1 MGAKNRRRLSRA
13 GGLKKID
20 YDKQE
25 NKIIPCPFD
34 EDSAKVLHYP
44 ESGKDLQQ
52 DPQVLVHEKSG
63 LRCPCLIPEDV
74 PIDLGVISTS
84 RSRTFSRAVGRTRRG
99 CSHPPEVVAAT
110 GR

>member
-1 MGAKNRRRLSRA
+1 MGVKNSRRLSRA

-25 NKIIPCPFD
+25 NKIIPRPFD
-34 EDSAKVLHYP
+34 EDGAKVLHIP

-63 LRCPCLIPEDV
+63 LPRLAQFRKICP
-74 PIDLGVISTS
+74 STS
-84 RSRTFSRAVGRTRRG
+84 V
-99 CSHPPEVVAAT
+99 
-110 GR
+110 

>member
-1 MGAKNRRRLSRA
+1 MGVKNSSRLSRA

-20 YDKQE
+20 YDKQ
-25 NKIIPCPFD
+25 NKIIPRPFD

-63 LRCPCLIPEDV
+63 LPRLAQFRKICP
-74 PIDLGVISTS
+74 STS
-84 RSRTFSRAVGRTRRG
+84 V
-99 CSHPPEVVAAT
+99 
-110 GR
+110 

>member
-1 MGAKNRRRLSRA
+1 MGVKNSRRLSRA
-13 GGLKKID
+13 GGLEID

-25 NKIIPCPFD
+25 NKIIPRPFD

-74 PIDLGVISTS
+74 PIDLGVIATS
-84 RSRTFSRAVGRTRRG
+84 RSRTFARSVGRTLRG
-99 CSHPPEVVAAT
+99 CSHPPEVDAAT

>member
-1 MGAKNRRRLSRA
+1 MGVKNSRRLSRA

-20 YDKQE
+20 YDKQ
-25 NKIIPCPFD
+25 NKIIPRPFD

-63 LRCPCLIPEDV
+63 LPRLAQFRKICP
-74 PIDLGVISTS
+74 STS
-84 RSRTFSRAVGRTRRG
+84 V
-99 CSHPPEVVAAT
+99 
-110 GR
+110 

>member
-1 MGAKNRRRLSRA
+1 MGVKNSRRLSRA

-20 YDKQE
+20 YDKQH
-25 NKIIPCPFD
+25 KIIPRPFD

-63 LRCPCLIPEDV
+63 LPRLAQFRKICP
-74 PIDLGVISTS
+74 STS
-84 RSRTFSRAVGRTRRG
+84 V
-99 CSHPPEVVAAT
+99 
-110 GR
+110 